1 METSC
6 PLPYSGVGVGLLWW
20 EKQEQTESKTEVLT
34 VDLLQG
40 NVGLPLNHPLRP
52 PGFCFCSTHFPP
64 SQKKRFCR
72 TLKAWWVSSAHVLSF
87 AFYPIGLDRVNRPTL
102 PQ

>member
-34 VDLLQG
+34 VDLFYFILRKY
-40 NVGLPLNHPLRP
+40 LN
-52 PGFCFCSTHFPP
+52 
-64 SQKKRFCR
+64 
-72 TLKAWWVSSAHVLSF
+72 
-87 AFYPIGLDRVNRPTL
+87 
-102 PQ
+102 